1 MSQFD
6 IDLPRNDF
14 KVRPAEIADLIR
26 RCELHGERGQAEAL
40 TEVLGRMGRNLT
52 GTDSFDSE
60 EDKFPAYARGL
71 TRAGKLAREGVA
83 G

>member
-6 IDLPRNDF
+6 IDLPRNDS

-40 TEVLGRMGRNLT
+40 TELLGRMGRNLT
-52 GTDSFDSE
+52 GTDSYDADEPRTS
-60 EDKFPAYARGL
+60 AYSRGL
-71 TRAGKLAREGVA
+71 TRSGKLAREEVA